1 MTATDTPTDT
11 GQQPA
16 ADPPAPPEDGAAE
29 QDGADP
35 NGQPPESPNGEAAKF
50 RRQLRDAET
59 ERDGLRTQL
68 DTIRRG
74 EVERLAAATVA
85 RPGAIWK
92 AGVELA
98 DVLDDNGRVDP
109 AKVTEAVRA
118 AAEQLGLARP
128 VPQSRR
134 PAFNPG
140 QGNVTPDIPPAGWDE
155 FLKRK

>member
-16 ADPPAPPEDGAAE
+16 ADPPAPQE
-29 QDGADP
+29 QNGADP
-35 NGQPPESPNGEAAKF
+35 NGQPPESPNGEAAKY
-50 RRQLRDAET
+50 RARLRDAET

-85 RPGAIWK
+85 RPESIWK

-98 DVLDDNGRVDP
+98 DLLDGDGKVDP
-109 AKVTEAVRA
+109 AKVTEAVRS
-118 AAEQLGLARP
+118 AAESLGLARP

-134 PAFNPG
+134 PGFNPG